1 MSDQSTET
9 VEATEAANQT
19 NTQETV
25 EQTKTYTQEE
35 FDNHM
40 AGLKKSMQRKYEKVY
55 DDLGDPEELRKL
67 KAEAE
72 QKAQAEA
79 IKRGEFEKTLQE
91 LAQKKDVEIQK
102 RDSIIKEYKV
112 NTPLLDAAARYKA
125 VAPEQVKS
133 LLAGNVRLNDAGD
146 VEVIGSDGSVRYN
159 DDGKPVSVD
168 FYVKEWLDN
177 NAHFVSPAPST
188 TNTTSNTKSNKD
200 SKLDVNKLDMQNPEH
215 RAIYREYK
223 KSQGLR

>member
-1 MSDQSTET
+1 MSDQLSET

-25 EQTKTYTQEE
+25 EHKTYTQAE

-55 DDLGDPEELRKL
+55 EDLGDVEELKSL
-67 KAEAE
+67 KADAE

-79 IKRGEFEKTLQE
+79 IKRGEFEKTLQD
-91 LAQKKDVEIQK
+91 LAQRKDIEIQK
-102 RDSIIKEYKV
+102 RDNVIKEYKV
-112 NTPLLDAAARYKA
+112 NSPLLDAAARYKA
-125 VAPEQVKS
+125 IAPEQVKQ
-133 LLAGNVRLNDAGD
+133 LLASNVRLSDSGD
-146 VEVIGSDGSVRYN
+146 VEVIGTDGSVRY
-159 DDGKPVSVD
+159 DDNGKPVSVD
-168 FYVKEWLDN
+168 YYVKEWLDT
-177 NAHFVSPAPST
+177 NAHFVSPAPAT
-188 TNTTSNTKSNKD
+188 TNTNSNTNTNKD
-200 SKLDVNKLDMQNPEH
+200 SKLDVNKLNMQNPEH

>member
-1 MSDQSTET
+1 
-9 VEATEAANQT
+9 
-19 NTQETV
+19 
-25 EQTKTYTQEE
+25 
-35 FDNHM
+35 
-40 AGLKKSMQRKYEKVY
+40 MQRKYEKVY

-177 NAHFVSPAPST
+177 NAHFVSPAPAT
-188 TNTTSNTKSNKD
+188 TNTNSNTKSNKD
-200 SKLDVNKLDMQNPEH
+200 SKIDVNKLDMQNPEH